1 MTRAAAIKHA
11 RTGAT
16 KLWAGTVVVQIRG
29 EGHRRQWRT
38 LMCGSPLNRKCRAQ
52 SGSTAATYFGL
63 STMESSLSGV
73 HEDCLSRVNSAP
85 MVITEP
91 LATAFFRTVKAV
103 CAIYIVVHRLL
114 DIF

>member
-1 MTRAAAIKHA
+1 
-11 RTGAT
+11 
-16 KLWAGTVVVQIRG
+16 
-29 EGHRRQWRT
+29 
-38 LMCGSPLNRKCRAQ
+38 
-52 SGSTAATYFGL
+52 
-63 STMESSLSGV
+63 MESSLSGV